1 MARLLFFGKL
11 GDIAQTRTRDIT
23 IDDARTIS
31 ALKAAI
37 KTNDPVLGEAL
48 GDPSVRCIVNEEMT
62 QGDAAISDGDE
73 IAFIPPVS
81 GG

>member
-11 GDIAQTRTRDIT
+11 ADIAQSRARDFPLG
-23 IDDARTIS
+23 DATTVS
-31 ALKAAI
+31 ALKAALALE
-37 KTNDPVLGEAL
+37 DAGL
-48 GDPSVRCIVNEEMT
+48 GDALADASVRCIVNEEMT
-62 QGDAAISDGDE
+62 RGDAMISDGDE